1 MLIFA
6 TGRKQTMKR
15 MCTAA
20 FLALWLALTGG
31 AAAQEASYADGIYR
45 GFYYDGGIE
54 QIAIQFELQD
64 GVFQSVVYRGVKYKD
79 GDYMSDDASDA
90 QKAALRQ
97 YRELAAYLVGKGV
110 DAIDDLYA
118 PYGIVEDI
126 DAVTTATMQSSK
138 LISALWDGLNRRP
151 FKLLSTAKLPAAGDF
166 ADGVYRGSYMEDGE
180 EEVAVE
186 FTLENNVFSDV
197 RYRALSY
204 HGVDYLSPDAPEDA
218 KRVAGQFEALLAHLQ
233 GQPVDAVNDLYQPGD
248 IAPDVDGF
256 SGATLRAPKV
266 ISAIWD
272 ALNRHAWHVE

>member
-1 MLIFA
+1 
-6 TGRKQTMKR
+6 MKR
-15 MCTAA
+15 ICMAA
-20 FLALWLALTGG
+20 LLALALALTGG
-31 AAAQEASYADGIYR
+31 AAAQESQYADGIYR

-151 FKLLSTAKLPAAGDF
+151 FKLISTAKLPEAGDF
-166 ADGVYRGSYMEDGE
+166 
-180 EEVAVE
+180 
-186 FTLENNVFSDV
+186 
-197 RYRALSY
+197 
-204 HGVDYLSPDAPEDA
+204 GVDYLSPDAPEEA
-218 KRVAGQFEALLAHLQ
+218 RRVAGQFEALLAHLK

-248 IAPDVDGF
+248 IAPDVDSF

>member
-1 MLIFA
+1 
-6 TGRKQTMKR
+6 MKR
-15 MCTAA
+15 ICMAA
-20 FLALWLALTGG
+20 LLALALALTGG
-31 AAAQEASYADGIYR
+31 AAAQESQYADGIYR

-151 FKLLSTAKLPAAGDF
+151 FKLLSTRQAARGRRLRRR
-166 ADGVYRGSYMEDGE
+166 GVPRLLHGGRRGGSGGGVHAGKQRLYR
-180 EEVAVE
+180 
-186 FTLENNVFSDV
+186 
-197 RYRALSY
+197 RALPCAE
-204 HGVDYLSPDAPEDA
+204 LSTAW
-218 KRVAGQFEALLAHLQ
+218 
-233 GQPVDAVNDLYQPGD
+233 
-248 IAPDVDGF
+248 
-256 SGATLRAPKV
+256 T
-266 ISAIWD
+266 ISAPTPRRTQGGWPDSSRRCLRIFRDSPWTPSTTSTSP
-272 ALNRHAWHVE
+272 ATSRRTSTASAAPPCARPR

>member
-1 MLIFA
+1 
-6 TGRKQTMKR
+6 MKR
-15 MCTAA
+15 ICMAA

-31 AAAQEASYADGIYR
+31 AAAQETTYADGIYR

-54 QIAIQFELQD
+54 QIAIQFELRG

-138 LISALWDGLNRRP
+138 LISALWDG
-151 FKLLSTAKLPAAGDF
+151 STAA
-166 ADGVYRGSYMEDGE
+166 RS
-180 EEVAVE
+180 
-186 FTLENNVFSDV
+186 SC
-197 RYRALSY
+197 
-204 HGVDYLSPDAPEDA
+204 
-218 KRVAGQFEALLAHLQ
+218 
-233 GQPVDAVNDLYQPGD
+233 
-248 IAPDVDGF
+248 
-256 SGATLRAPKV
+256 
-266 ISAIWD
+266 
-272 ALNRHAWHVE
+272 